1 MQDHEADQT
10 YLVTLWTYGGR
21 SLFADAEI
29 ATLFC
34 RVLTH
39 LRRRLAF
46 RVHAF
51 VLLPDRARMILGSA
65 DRDPRWIQPVVQ
77 RLKQRFAREY
87 NVRARRLGLVW
98 QDAEQR
104 LPLAGP
110 EDITRRADLLHRLP
124 ILAGLAGKPDQWRFS
139 SARAWS
145 GTGSTPVP
153 VDAPGGA
160 TPRATAR
167 PRVERGPVLSG

>member
-21 SLFADAEI
+21 ALFTDA
-29 ATLFC
+29 ATAMLFC

-39 LRRRLAF
+39 LRRRLGF

-65 DRDPRWIQPVVQ
+65 DRDPGWIQPAVR

-87 NVRARRLGLVW
+87 NVRAGRLGLVW

-110 EDITRRADLLHRLP
+110 EDVARRADLLHRLP

-145 GTGSTPVP
+145 GTGPTPVP
-153 VDAPGGA
+153 VDPPGGA
-160 TPRATAR
+160 PDRAPAGPRFDR
-167 PRVERGPVLSG
+167 RPVLSG